1 MTFSY
6 IFYQSR
12 ERLSILIRLE
22 NSCEQSFLKWIQ
34 SGAYLVWFLSWWD
47 IHITDSAILQ
57 TGQYTQLAAL
67 CGNTHALY
75 QKARLRWQNAAIEV
89 FIVLA
94 VFVCSWVLLLWFWEY
109 NVVSRRGGVYIQF
122 IFTGYGSLS
131 LYHYGCKIS
140 WIGQN

>member
-1 MTFSY
+1 MG
-6 IFYQSR
+6 
-12 ERLSILIRLE
+12 ILIPQAANWL
-22 NSCEQSFLKWIQ
+22 NIDLFVYFLPIQ
-34 SGAYLVWFLSWWD
+34 RETFHTHPFGKLLRTIIFEMNTKYLVWFLSWWD

-75 QKARLRWQNAAIEV
+75 QKARLRWQNAASEV

-109 NVVSRRGGVYIQF
+109 NVVSRSGGASF
-122 IFTGYGSLS
+122 
-131 LYHYGCKIS
+131 KIS
-140 WIGQN
+140 KGQQRNIPA